1 MPAGYADPHEYEG
14 GLLNAPTSIKKHL
27 EPPRSSPNALSLRIP
42 PPSQPITFVADEEVK
57 FTVKDDISNGDTSRR
72 VFCPLEHHEAI
83 VEMIEAHLCAHP
95 LIPGYSH
102 PSPDGIREWAVKHMY
117 QFCVSF
123 NLREVWAYLW
133 ENWYCKGWW
142 ELCARSQHPGILILK
157 TTMIMES
164 Q

>member
-1 MPAGYADPHEYEG
+1 MPAGHADPHEYKG
-14 GLLNAPTSIKKHL
+14 GLLDAPTSIKKHL
-27 EPPRSSPNALSLRIP
+27 EPPHSSPNALSLRIP

-72 VFCPLEHHEAI
+72 VFCPLKHHEAI

-102 PSPDGIREWAVKHMY
+102 PSPDGICEWAVKQMY

-123 NLREVWAYLW
+123 NL
-133 ENWYCKGWW
+133 
-142 ELCARSQHPGILILK
+142 
-157 TTMIMES
+157 
-164 Q
+164 